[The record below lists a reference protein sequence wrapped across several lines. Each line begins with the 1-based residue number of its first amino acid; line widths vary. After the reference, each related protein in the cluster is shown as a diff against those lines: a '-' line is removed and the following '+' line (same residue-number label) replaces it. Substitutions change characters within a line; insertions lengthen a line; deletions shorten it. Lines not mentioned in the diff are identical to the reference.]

1 MSQKVL
7 VVDRFSPPGNM
18 KVNSMLSDQILF
30 ESEHS
35 VSRYIEGLRAGDSE
49 AAQKIWERF
58 IQRLVQLANRKLSS
72 TPRSSADGEDVVQ
85 QAFSEFF
92 MQVQEGRFPKLHE
105 RDDLWQ
111 ILAMLVDRRAKDQI
125 RRQTTQRAGG
135 GNVINA
141 TGARNDKEAPDP
153 ILSVPSRSP
162 DVHEAMEFVDTLRE
176 HLAILTEEQQK
187 VALLKLKGYSNKEI
201 SVEITSN
208 ERSMSLRTVERT
220 LGRIRSR
227 WGNVWDAR

>member
-1 MSQKVL
+1 
-7 VVDRFSPPGNM
+7 
-18 KVNSMLSDQILF
+18 
-30 ESEHS
+30 
-35 VSRYIEGLRAGDSE
+35 
-49 AAQKIWERF
+49 
-58 IQRLVQLANRKLSS
+58 
-72 TPRSSADGEDVVQ
+72 
-85 QAFSEFF
+85 
-92 MQVQEGRFPKLHE
+92 
-105 RDDLWQ
+105 
-111 ILAMLVDRRAKDQI
+111 MLVDRRTKDQI